1 VHDTRCCVANCQS
14 RPYAPAGTQSIC
26 KDHFLSF
33 LTWRRR
39 KGPQM
44 FLKYAAMTMEERDT
58 VCAEWQKTL
67 RPEEVP
73 SNSVTNV

>member
-1 VHDTRCCVANCQS
+1 
-14 RPYAPAGTQSIC
+14 
-26 KDHFLSF
+26 
-33 LTWRRR
+33 
-39 KGPQM
+39 M